1 MLMDSPS
8 PSDRSFEHGAD
19 HLLPSYRSDDGGEDR
34 TVVLPSA
41 SPHAIEWTAE
51 RLASG
56 GVIALPT
63 DTVYGIAASLA
74 HSSAL
79 DRIFA
84 IKNRPSNLPLPVLVS
99 SVYSF
104 LHLIFPE
111 DQFVLPLL
119 DEFWPGAL
127 TIVLPTGSAMPAQV
141 LGPGNTIGIRLPNH
155 PLAIEVIEKAG
166 GAIACTSANKTGEPA
181 CLAAEEV
188 ARSLGTEL
196 DLILDGGRAPGGIES
211 TIVAIEDRALR
222 FVREGA
228 VAIEDVVRV
237 WDQILTTT

>member
-1 MLMDSPS
+1 MLLDSPS
-8 PSDRSFEHGAD
+8 PSDRSFETGAD
-19 HLLPSYRSDDGGEDR
+19 HLLPSYRSHDGNDDR
-34 TVVLPSA
+34 TVILKSA
-41 SPHAIEWTAE
+41 SPRAIEWAAE

-84 IKNRPSNLPLPVLVS
+84 IKNRPADLPLPILVS
-99 SVYSF
+99 SIYSF

-111 DQFVLPLL
+111 DQFILPLL

-127 TIVLPTGSAMPAQV
+127 TIVLPAGCTMPSQV

-166 GAIACTSANKTGEPA
+166 GAVACTSANRTGEPSA
-181 CLAAEEV
+181 QTAEEV
-188 ARSLGTEL
+188 ANSLGPEV
-196 DLILDGGRAPGGIES
+196 DLILDGGRAPGGVES

-237 WDQILTTT
+237 WDQILTAT